1 MTFDHGQAVRDLPHA
16 DVAGGAAMFE
26 TAPFLGRPKP
36 ADFVLK
42 SAEPLGDGGLW
53 ITYAAKRG

>member
-1 MTFDHGQAVRDLPHA
+1 
-16 DVAGGAAMFE
+16 MFE